1 MLSVKKIQA
10 VILAGGKGQR
20 LGNLGKH
27 IPKAL
32 VKINGNIFLDI
43 IIKQLKKNKINNFLI
58 LTGYKKEQIISYY
71 KDKNNIFPIEGK
83 TNWQTLTRIIK
94 AKDII
99 KGPYFLLMY
108 CDNFLEN
115 FSLTKVLSA
124 KKKSLSKIIFSVV
137 KKKKN
142 QKGPIL
148 FKKNKLIYQDKINS
162 NYTEAG
168 YMLINKNFFFKNLK
182 SFKGNQLSEYLKYL
196 SKTYN
201 FTGKYYS
208 NKFFCIE
215 NQKLIKETKKYF

>member
-1 MLSVKKIQA
+1 MLSIKKIQA

-32 VKINGNIFLDI
+32 VKINGNFFLDI
-43 IIKQLKKNKINNFLI
+43 IIKQLKRNKIDNFLI
-58 LTGYKKEQIISYY
+58 LTGYKKEQIISHY
-71 KDKNNIFPIEGK
+71 KDENNIFPIKGK

-94 AKDII
+94 AKDVI

-115 FSLTKVLSA
+115 FSLSRMLST
-124 KKKSLSKIIFSVV
+124 KKKNLSNIIFSVV

-142 QKGPIL
+142 QRGPIL
-148 FKKNKLIYQDKINS
+148 LKKNELIYQDEINS

-182 SFKGNQLSEYLKYL
+182 SFKGNKLSEYLKYL
-196 SKTYN
+196 SKKN
-201 FTGKYYS
+201 SFTGKYYS